1 MNEREIEAM
10 ERALLGHL
18 DEDDHEQRAEI
29 PFGRRT
35 PHCPASGCHCGQVCG
50 QAIIDGTVQSLGE
63 FTPEQRERIER
74 RAEEIA
80 AQLEA
85 GARSPQDEDH
95 EAVETVLNRII
106 EAASKAGA
114 DGTLPAETVRVEC
127 LRATYALRVSPSRVG
142 SVAVEDVERLTAE
155 LRALVDWFNE
165 APFFRA
171 ERLLYDL
178 LRDDGMSESR
188 WSPEDYEA
196 GKALLAFIRANRS
209 WFCGGRMMEPYE
221 SQAAEKLSAY
231 LSRVS
236 PSRVGSVAV
245 EDMERL
251 KNELQALVDWFNEA
265 PFFRAERLLY
275 DLYRASRVPDYGA
288 IVSHH
293 PEGPDQIV
301 PPQDEDPADLSRSS
315 TDRPEQP
322 EPDSL
327 GGQPPSEPKG
337 SHNA

>member
-165 APFFRA
+165 APF
-171 ERLLYDL
+171 
-178 LRDDGMSESR
+178 
-188 WSPEDYEA
+188 EA

>member
-171 ERLLYDL
+171 ERLLHDL

-231 LSRVS
+231 LARVS

-245 EDMERL
+245 EALRRL
-251 KNELQALVDWFNEA
+251 VELKDDPDHDNIDPVVKGDAWRAAREALAE
-265 PFFRAERLLY
+265 FF
-275 DLYRASRVPDYGA
+275 
-288 IVSHH
+288 
-293 PEGPDQIV
+293 
-301 PPQDEDPADLSRSS
+301 RSS

-322 EPDSL
+322 EPDAL
-327 GGQPPSEPKG
+327 GGQPPAEPETTG
-337 SHNA
+337 GTDA